1 MTTKQIEG
9 SEKNKPLRVYRSGR
23 FKISVWRF
31 RQLLT
36 NGRDRDSIT
45 YLERWTDV
53 QRVCLEYG
61 TYNRSTQTWKN
72 QRIWLDPEDL
82 RSLGDVLDKV
92 DGEGSI
98 SPSPPSLPNISQGQ
112 ERLSDFSP
120 SRVREKIPY
129 EVNTMRRIKMHNTIE
144 YLKLAGFYHDTF
156 DLEDQGVAG
165 ILAEYGVNSRFN
177 EEETQALKEDLHELA
192 EQNEFREIA
201 RLSEIDPAQKLL
213 EV

>member
-61 TYNRSTQTWKN
+61 TYNRSTRAWKN

-92 DGEGSI
+92 DGEGST
-98 SPSPPSLPNISQGQ
+98 SPSPSSLPTAFQEQ
-112 ERLSDFSP
+112 ERLSGFFP
-120 SRVREKIPY
+120 SQVREKIPY
-129 EVNTMRRIKMHNTIE
+129 EVNTMRKIKMHNTVE
-144 YLKLAGFYHDTF
+144 YLKLVGFFHDTF
-156 DLEDQGVAG
+156 DLEDWGVEG
-165 ILAEYGVNSRFN
+165 ILSEYGIYTRFS
-177 EEETQALKEDLHELA
+177 EEETQVLQDDLYELA

>member
-1 MTTKQIEG
+1 MTTKQIDG

-23 FKISVWRF
+23 FKISVWMF

-45 YLERWTDV
+45 YLEQSV
-53 QRVCLEYG
+53 VAQRVCLEYS
-61 TYNRSTQTWKN
+61 TYNRATRTWKN

-82 RSLGDVLDKV
+82 RSLGDVLEKV
-92 DGEGSI
+92 DGEGSA
-98 SPSPPSLPNISQGQ
+98 SPSPSSLSTSSRKQ
-112 ERLSDFSP
+112 ERLPGFFP

-129 EVNTMRRIKMHNTIE
+129 EVNTMRRMKVHNTIE

-156 DLEDQGVAG
+156 DLEDWGVEEV
-165 ILAEYGVNSRFN
+165 LSEYGIYSRFS
-177 EEETQALKEDLHELA
+177 EEETQVLQEDLYELA

-201 RLSEIDPAQKLL
+201 RLSEIDPVQKLL